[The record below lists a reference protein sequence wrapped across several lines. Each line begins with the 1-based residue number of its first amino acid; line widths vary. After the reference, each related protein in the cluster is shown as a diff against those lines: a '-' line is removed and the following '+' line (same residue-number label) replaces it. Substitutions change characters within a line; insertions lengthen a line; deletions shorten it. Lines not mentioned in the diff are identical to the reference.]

1 MIEFCSTSTYFAVT
15 LALVC
20 YVFADAL
27 QKKFKSPLLNPLV
40 VSSIIVIVLLVVLDI
55 PNEDFQAGC
64 QVLNYLL
71 TPATICLAISFYEK
85 FQTLKHYLPAVI
97 AGVLAGIVCSL
108 GSVYILCK
116 VCGVDSVVTLSLLP
130 KSITTAMGMG
140 VSAELGGMPAVT
152 VASIVITGIF
162 GNVVAGW
169 VLKLF
174 RVKHPVA
181 QGLAC
186 GTAAHAIGT
195 ARAREFGAVQE
206 AMSGLSIA
214 VCGLM
219 TVVIASFYAMIQ
231 F

>member
-1 MIEFCSTSTYFAVT
+1 MIEFCSESTYFAVT

-40 VSSIIVIVLLVVLDI
+40 VSSIIVIVILVVLDI

-116 VCGVDSVVTLSLLP
+116 VCDVDRMVTLSLLP
-130 KSITTAMGMG
+130 KSITTAIG
-140 VSAELGGMPAVT
+140 VALSSEIGGIAAITT
-152 VASIVITGIF
+152 VAICITGNI
-162 GNVVAGW
+162 GNMVGPA
-169 VLKLF
+169 LCKLF
-174 RVKHPVA
+174 RIDDEIA
-181 QGLAC
+181 QGVAF
-186 GTAAHAIGT
+186 GTSSHVIGT
-195 ARAREFGAVQE
+195 SKAMELSQLSGAV
-206 AMSGLSIA
+206 SSLSLTIA
-214 VCGLM
+214 GIVTCVLL
-219 TVVIASFYAMIQ
+219 SFLAQYI
-231 F
+231 